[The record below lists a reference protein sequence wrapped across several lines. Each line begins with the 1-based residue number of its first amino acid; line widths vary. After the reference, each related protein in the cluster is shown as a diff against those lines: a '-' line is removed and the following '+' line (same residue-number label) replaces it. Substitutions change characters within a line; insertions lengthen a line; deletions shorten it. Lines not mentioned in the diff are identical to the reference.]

1 MQTAPFRPLI
11 AVTASVIMAG
21 SLLAGCQQRT
31 TTVTTPDGSRTTT
44 TMAPKPAAKDTAARA
59 GDAMG
64 DAAITAKVK
73 SALMADPDVKALQI
87 DVDTK
92 DGVVTLNG
100 RVDQRTNVNK
110 AVHIAQGVDGVRS
123 VENHLSAQ

>member
-31 TTVTTPDGSRTTT
+31 TTVTT

>member
-1 MQTAPFRPLI
+1 MQTAPFRPLA
-11 AVTASVIMAG
+11 AVAASVVIAG

-44 TMAPKPAAKDTAARA
+44 TVTPNPAARNAAARA
-59 GDAMG
+59 GDAVG

-87 DVDTK
+87 DVDTQG
-92 DGVVTLNG
+92 GVVTLNG
-100 RVDQRTNVNK
+100 KVDRRTNVDK
-110 AVHIAQGVDGVRS
+110 AMQIAQGVDGVRS
-123 VENHLSAQ
+123 VENHLTAQ